1 MAKFA
6 ARDIAKAERPQ
17 GLSENMKVAKRGG
30 KVASDARKSYEKETK
45 MSAISK
51 QNSLNYQYKDDNK
64 LIENK

>member
-1 MAKFA
+1 
-6 ARDIAKAERPQ
+6 
-17 GLSENMKVAKRGG
+17 MKVAKRGG

-64 LIENK
+64 LIENKQITIQLLQIMQQLKKQ